1 MKNKTEL
8 IDEAGARQTAL
19 LFCKTWFEQRDAAR
33 TAQFLADDV
42 QFVGTGKAEYAYG
55 KDEMTQYLIEDIARD
70 CRAL

>member
-8 IDEAGARQTAL
+8 IDTAGARQTAL

-42 QFVGTGKAEYAYG
+42 QFVGTEKRNTPMGRMK
-55 KDEMTQYLIEDIARD
+55 
-70 CRAL
+70 